1 MENSNNQKIYKYTD
15 ANTSYDI
22 VTQRLHI
29 YNGIIT
35 SPVVSY
41 KYEGNYQIS
50 QTQSGTIYITFPPT
64 YFKGSYYAECVNN
77 NNN

>member
-1 MENSNNQKIYKYTD
+1 MENSNNQKIYKYTNG
-15 ANTSYDI
+15 NTSYDI
-22 VTQRLHI
+22 ETQRLYI

-35 SPVVSY
+35 SPVISY

-50 QTQSGTIYITFPPT
+50 KTQSGTTYITVPPT
-64 YFKGSYYAECVNN
+64 YFKGSYYVECGNN